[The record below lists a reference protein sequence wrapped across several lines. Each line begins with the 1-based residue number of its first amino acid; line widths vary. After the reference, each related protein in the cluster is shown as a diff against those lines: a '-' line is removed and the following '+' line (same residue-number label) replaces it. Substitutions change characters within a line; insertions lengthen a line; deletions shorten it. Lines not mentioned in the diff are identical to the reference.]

1 MKILKKES
9 LLKLGFES
17 ILIVFSVMFAL
28 MLDEYRVSW
37 NLTVSTDKALSNV
50 QQEIAANL
58 KVIEKWHEYHVQVS
72 ENVEKILS
80 AEEIPENEFLRNGG
94 VHYFKVIP
102 KGVVQEL
109 IDDSAWLAFKSSES
123 FSNLDFETQIT
134 LSRVYKLQSVG
145 VQKSLQ
151 LILNDLSSREF
162 LDLNL
167 LKQNLI
173 ILRRHFGEIASQ
185 EAYLIEHY
193 KNTLEYLQS
202 NRGD

>member
-9 LLKLGFES
+9 ILKLGFES

-37 NLTVSTDKALSNV
+37 NLAVSTEKALSNV

-58 KVIEKWHEYHVQVS
+58 AVVEKWHEYHLRVS
-72 ENVEKILS
+72 ENIEKVLEVEAIQES
-80 AEEIPENEFLRNGG
+80 EFLRQGG
-94 VHYFKVIP
+94 VHFFKVIP
-102 KGVVQEL
+102 NGVVQEL

-123 FSNLDFETQIT
+123 FSNLDFETQLT
-134 LSRVYKLQSVG
+134 LSKVYKLQNIG

-151 LILNDLSSREF
+151 LILNDLTSREF

-173 ILRRHFGEIASQ
+173 ILRRHFAEITSQ
-185 EAYLIEHY
+185 EGYLISHY
-193 KNTLEYLQS
+193 KKTLKYLEN
-202 NRGD
+202 NRRD